1 MRRVQQLNQTGRGG
15 KFGSLYFLFFFQGR
29 GGRCEVGEWTAGAPD
44 PCLSHLPPQARSPG
58 SSSDPGRA
66 AGERRPPPDSVPAGS
81 RRRGAAT
88 GGGQPCEVPEAPS
101 HLVSLGLAGGGWGL
115 PAPDGSSLP
124 SRPLPPCAPVADLS
138 VFLGHVFL
146 TCCSP
151 PSPTAAAPSAPR
163 PAPPWY
169 PARPEPGLG
178 PSAIYFQATVGFSV
192 FTACLSLNGK
202 SPTQLSSRGAV
213 RGGGR
218 A

>member
-1 MRRVQQLNQTGRGG
+1 M
-15 KFGSLYFLFFFQGR
+15 
-29 GGRCEVGEWTAGAPD
+29 GEWTAGVPD

-66 AGERRPPPDSVPAGS
+66 AGERRPPPDCP
-81 RRRGAAT
+81 RRVQAPRGRHGQGAAVRSPGSALT
-88 GGGQPCEVPEAPS
+88 PGVPGPGRGGGR
-101 HLVSLGLAGGGWGL
+101 LL
-115 PAPDGSSLP
+115 APDGSSLP
-124 SRPLPPCAPVADLS
+124 SRPLPPCAPVADRS

-146 TCCSP
+146 TCCPP

-163 PAPPWY
+163 RAPPWY

-192 FTACLSLNGK
+192 FTACPSLNGK
-202 SPTQLSSRGAV
+202 TPTQLSSRGAV

>member
-1 MRRVQQLNQTGRGG
+1 MRGGRMDGRRSRPLSVPSAAPGTQPGFEFGPRQGGRRAQAPARLCPRRVQAPRGRHGRGAA
-15 KFGSLYFLFFFQGR
+15 
-29 GGRCEVGEWTAGAPD
+29 V
-44 PCLSHLPPQARSPG
+44 RSPG
-58 SSSDPGRA
+58 SALTPGVPGPGR
-66 AGERRPPPDSVPAGS
+66 
-81 RRRGAAT
+81 
-88 GGGQPCEVPEAPS
+88 
-101 HLVSLGLAGGGWGL
+101 GGWGL